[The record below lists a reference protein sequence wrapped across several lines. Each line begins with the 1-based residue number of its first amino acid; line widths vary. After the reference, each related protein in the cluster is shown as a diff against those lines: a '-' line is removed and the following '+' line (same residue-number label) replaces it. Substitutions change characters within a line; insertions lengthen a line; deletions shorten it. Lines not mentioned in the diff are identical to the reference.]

1 MTRHD
6 YSELFGYEENDRDR
20 KALKKDYRALKNF
33 HGKIKF
39 KNLLDFY
46 LTSSS
51 SFEDSLKLI
60 SGQKII
66 HSLQTRKVSNSSEG
80 ELDSDDGEEFGV

>member
-1 MTRHD
+1 MTRQD

-51 SFEDSLKLI
+51 TFEDSLK
-60 SGQKII
+60 
-66 HSLQTRKVSNSSEG
+66 
-80 ELDSDDGEEFGV
+80 